1 MNRINLSG
9 YVVGEPTFSHEVLG
23 EKFYE
28 FYVASKRKSD
38 THDVLPCRIS
48 ELYLSKIKEN
58 EEIAIVGE
66 VRTRNVMD
74 GEKSKLEICVF
85 VTEVTEYEGDH
96 YNEMSIDGYICK
108 KSAIRKTPM
117 SDRNI
122 LDFLIASNR
131 KTGKSDYIPCIVWGR
146 VAERLS
152 GCEIGVRL
160 SALGRLQ
167 SREYHKALDNGE
179 VETRVA
185 YEFSINTVKEN

>member
-9 YVVGEPTFSHEVLG
+9 YVVGEPTFSHEILG

-48 ELYLSKIKEN
+48 ELYLTKIKEN

-66 VRTRNVMD
+66 VRTRNVVTD
-74 GEKSKLEICVF
+74 SKSKLEICVF
-85 VTEVTEYEGDH
+85 VTEVAEHRGDH
-96 YNEMSIDGYICK
+96 YNEMCVDGYICK
-108 KSAIRKTPM
+108 KSDIRKTPV

-131 KTGKSDYIPCIVWGR
+131 KTGKSDYIPSICWGR
-146 VAERLS
+146 VAERLE
-152 GCEIGVRL
+152 GFDIGVRI

-167 SREYHKALDNGE
+167 SREYHKALENKE

-185 YEFSINTVKEN
+185 YEFSINTVKEI